1 MFNTTALI
9 MVHNQ
14 GQRHWYKP
22 VNTLW
27 SSSTPIRGKATLD
40 VQYDE
45 LKSFFV
51 SKLGVKSLTLE
62 MVYDE
67 LLQKP
72 QTSTQE
78 DIRVAILSL
87 SNFLR
92 DERTSLDPKR
102 LREAQIFPVKY
113 ATNEPVLRSTETDF
127 AIADRAHLEESFRGK
142 VALLNFDMEEVNKMR
157 PLFSW
162 LGIEDR
168 LLSNGVKEITSV
180 QPNAGRPI
188 RAPGRDLRHKAYYIL
203 R

>member
-1 MFNTTALI
+1 MFNSTALI

-14 GQRHWYKP
+14 GQRHWYTP

-40 VQYDE
+40 VQYEE
-45 LKSFFV
+45 LKRFFV
-51 SKLGVKSLTLE
+51 TKLGVKSLTLE

-72 QTSTQE
+72 QTNTQE
-78 DIRVAILSL
+78 DIRVAMLAL

-92 DERTSLDPKR
+92 EERTLLDPKR
-102 LREAQIFPVKY
+102 LRDAQIFPVKY
-113 ATNEPVLRSTETDF
+113 AMNEPVLRSTESDF
-127 AIADRAHLEESFRGK
+127 AIADRGHLQERFRGK
-142 VALLNFDMEEVNKMR
+142 VALLDFDMEDVSKMR
-157 PLFSW
+157 SFFSW
-162 LGIEDR
+162 LGLEDR
-168 LLSNGVKEITSV
+168 FLSNSVKEITSV

-188 RAPGRDLRHKAYYIL
+188 RTPGRDLRRKAYYIL